1 MTARTFIYGTMVN
14 FEALTDLIGG
24 PEDPRIFAK
33 KTMQSSVE
41 EHPYLVYKLG
51 NSTSEN
57 LAETEDIERQ
67 FFQVWVH
74 DYQSQDIA
82 DYAQIDDVIKQLKA
96 AFKLAGSKADGVWT
110 TIYLETSQD
119 LNDETLGTIF
129 RYVRFQLIKK
139 EM

>member
-1 MTARTFIYGTMVN
+1 MVG
-14 FEALTDLIGG
+14 FQPLTDLIGG
-24 PEDPRIFAK
+24 GNPRIFAK
-33 KTMQSSVE
+33 KSMQTANE
-41 EHPYLVYKLG
+41 THPYLVYKLG
-51 NSTSEN
+51 NSTAEN
-57 LAETEDIERQ
+57 LSEDTDIDRQ

-74 DYQSQDIA
+74 DYHSQDIA
-82 DYAQIDDVIKQLKA
+82 DYAKIDDVIKQLKA
-96 AFKLAGSKADGVWT
+96 AFRLAGSKADGVWT